1 MMRIKFWK
9 KAVSCTLAVGLA
21 VSVVGC
27 QSKQENKK
35 EPGTANEDTSQTEF
49 SVMGGMSAL
58 SKGYDDNEVL
68 NDLMEDAGISIEWN
82 CMSDSLAEQVNI
94 RIAGGELPD
103 AFMGVGFSNYE
114 LTNYGGDGTFIDL
127 TPYLTEEYMPNLCKI
142 LEENPDIRSAITMS
156 DGGIYGLPAGE
167 RMGTAGIGAKEDYS
181 IYTIPQFSMINKAWL
196 DDLGLAV
203 PTTLDEL
210 HAAL

>member
-68 NDLMEDAGISIEWN
+68 NDLMQGFRLNGI
-82 CMSDSLAEQVNI
+82 V
-94 RIAGGELPD
+94 
-103 AFMGVGFSNYE
+103 
-114 LTNYGGDGTFIDL
+114 
-127 TPYLTEEYMPNLCKI
+127 
-142 LEENPDIRSAITMS
+142 
-156 DGGIYGLPAGE
+156 
-167 RMGTAGIGAKEDYS
+167 
-181 IYTIPQFSMINKAWL
+181 
-196 DDLGLAV
+196 
-203 PTTLDEL
+203 
-210 HAAL
+210 